1 MNKRTTLKAVAAAAL
16 FACAGAAM
24 SAPGTIKIAN
34 IVAILLVSVV
44 LVLIGRFGRGLKD
57 SAR

>member
-1 MNKRTTLKAVAAAAL
+1 MIERMFRGWT
-16 FACAGAAM
+16 G
-24 SAPGTIKIAN
+24 KI
-34 IVAILLVSVV
+34 VV